1 MVGTSRETV
10 TRVVK
15 GLKEQG
21 WLRQEGKH
29 YLVPAPSEGGSPE
42 VGSD

>member
-21 WLRQEGKH
+21 WLKQEGKK
-29 YLVPAPSEGGSPE
+29 YLVPAADEA
-42 VGSD
+42 